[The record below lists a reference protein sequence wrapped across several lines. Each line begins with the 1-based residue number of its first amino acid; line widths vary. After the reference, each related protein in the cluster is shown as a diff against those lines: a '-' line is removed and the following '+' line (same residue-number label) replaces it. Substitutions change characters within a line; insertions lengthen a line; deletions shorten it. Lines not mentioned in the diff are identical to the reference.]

1 MTKKEWKKQSD
12 ERYEEITTFI
22 KQWGTKVR
30 SNEADHYTELMMDD
44 HRCIKWNKKEYYIP
58 ENRSSFSAE
67 DYELLEYLEDNH
79 HC

>member
-22 KQWGTKVR
+22 SNWGILT
-30 SNEADHYTELMMDD
+30 ELGEPDHYVELMMDD
-44 HRCIKWNKKEYYIP
+44 HRCIKWNRKLYYIP
-58 ENRSSFSAE
+58 ETCSSFDAE
-67 DYELLEYLEDNH
+67 DYEILEYLEDNH